1 MIVGVI
7 ADTHIPTRA
16 KKLPQKLL
24 KSLKGVDLII
34 HAGDFVEM
42 RILEKLEK
50 IAKIEA
56 VFGNMD
62 EEEIKLKL
70 PGRKIIQ
77 VEEVKIGIV
86 HGSDIPWDMNK
97 RVPNNFR
104 KEKIDCVVFGHT
116 HLPRNQ
122 EIEGKLY
129 FNPGSPTDQ
138 IFSTSNTFGILKIE
152 GKRIKGEIIE
162 I

>member
-7 ADTHIPTRA
+7 ADTHIPTRTRE
-16 KKLPQKLL
+16 LPQKLL
-24 KSLKGVDLII
+24 KQLRGIDLIL

-42 RILEKLEK
+42 GVLKTLEK
-50 IAKIEA
+50 IAKVEA

-70 PGRKIIQ
+70 PGKKIVQ
-77 VEEVKIGIV
+77 VEKVKIGLV
-86 HGSDIPWDMNK
+86 HGSDIPWDVV
-97 RVPNNFR
+97 RRIPSNFC
-104 KEKIDCVVFGHT
+104 KEEVNCIVYGHT
-116 HLPRNQ
+116 HFARNE

-138 IFSTSNTFGILKIE
+138 IFSTSNTFGILE
-152 GKRIKGEIIE
+152 IKGSKIKGRIIE
-162 I
+162 L